1 MLRRVLKIL
10 HEIGSVGL
18 VGTLAACIVLI
29 HFAPTQSLVAYAA
42 VRQEILALTKWLLVP
57 SLVLVL
63 ISGLLAIAAN
73 RAYMDAGWAWVKAL
87 LGVSMFEG
95 TLLTV
100 VGSARQA
107 AELSTMAVAGQG
119 NPAQLA
125 QVLRTEWGGLWIILA
140 VSLANIVLGVWRPKF
155 RRRIPA

>member
-10 HEIGSVGL
+10 HEIGSIGM
-18 VGTLAACIVLI
+18 VGTLATCIVLI
-29 HFAPTQSLVAYAA
+29 TFAPTQSPVAYAA
-42 VRQEILALTKWLLVP
+42 LRQEILALTKWLLVP

-73 RAYMDAGWAWVKAL
+73 RSYMDAGWAWVKAL

-95 TLLTV
+95 TLLT
-100 VGSARQA
+100 
-107 AELSTMAVAGQG
+107 LAVTGQG
-119 NPAQLA
+119 DPVQMA
-125 QVLRTEWGGLWIILA
+125 QVLRTEWGGLWIILT